1 MVYLD
6 QWCTEAEC
14 YSVAPAISSSY
25 SRAGV
30 VINFVTA
37 TGGDVE
43 MLRSI
48 ECFYKLVMPGLH
60 GDN

>member
-1 MVYLD
+1 MIVILPSC
-6 QWCTEAEC
+6 QAPKLTCFF
-14 YSVAPAISSSY
+14 SVAPAIAPKY
-25 SRAGV
+25 SRSGV

-48 ECFYKLVMPGLH
+48 ECFYKYVIRV
-60 GDN
+60 